1 MGRRLAA
8 ESSAKQALGRPDILR
23 TVHQLALCLATI
35 FAQGPGPQPAPAPP
49 KPTPASPRTA
59 GQAPA
64 ADPETAAMDA
74 AFALKKQQRNL
85 DAARAFEAFV
95 QKFPESPRV
104 PEALVEAGV
113 GWYAA
118 ARSKMLLHRATDES
132 NELSAKATKIF
143 ADFLKDRAKDP
154 QAGRVQYLVG
164 MNRFFLGD
172 LAGAEAAFDAVMT
185 KYPTDPKYVPL
196 SLERRSAM
204 RRHLLATD
212 LALADLQRYVRE
224 YPKGESLEKVQKAL
238 QFTSMFEKPAPP
250 LKVEA
255 WVQGGPLKL
264 EEQKGK
270 VVGVLF
276 FATWCPH
283 CEEERPF
290 ILELERRYAPAGLV
304 LIGVVNHAQKQTV
317 ESVAAWLPKNGVKFP
332 VFMDA
337 NQATAGSYHES
348 TIPDLALIDKKGN
361 VRWQDNPSALWEY
374 TIETL
379 LAEEDPAAPPK

>member
-1 MGRRLAA
+1 MHR
-8 ESSAKQALGRPDILR
+8 
-23 TVHQLALCLATI
+23 LALCLSALCLGSAAQTPP
-35 FAQGPGPQPAPAPP
+35 AQGTPPPP
-49 KPTPASPRTA
+49 KPAAP
-59 GQAPA
+59 APA
-64 ADPETAAMDA
+64 ADPETVAIDA
-74 AFALKKQQRNL
+74 AFALKKQQKNM
-85 DAARAFEAFV
+85 DAAQAFEAFV
-95 QKFPESPRV
+95 QRFPDSARV

-118 ARSKMLLHRATDES
+118 ARAKMSLHRATEES
-132 NELSAKATKIF
+132 NALSAKATKIF

-185 KYPTDPKYVPL
+185 KYSADPKYVPL
-196 SLERRSAM
+196 ALERRSAM

-224 YPKGESLEKVQKAL
+224 YPKGESLDKVQKAL
-238 QFTSMFEKPAPP
+238 QFTSMFEKPAPG
-250 LKVEA
+250 LKIEA
-255 WVQGGPLKL
+255 WVQGGPIKL

-270 VVGVLF
+270 VVGLLF

-290 ILELERRYAPAGLV
+290 ILELERRYGPAGLALV
-304 LIGVVNHAQKQTV
+304 GVVNHAQKQTV
-317 ESVAAWLPKNGVKFP
+317 ESVRAWLPKNDIKFP

-337 NQATAGSYHES
+337 NQATAGAYHES

-361 VRWQDNPSALWEY
+361 VRWQDNPSALWDY

-379 LAEEDPAAPPK
+379 LAEEDSAAPPK